1 MSPSPT
7 TKDAS
12 APSAEPSLNA
22 TPSPTRIDIASDLLR
37 RENLAETIRS
47 LPFGERTDE
56 QHAELSN
63 TDRANTEML
72 RRVLS
77 VHGWPGVP
85 LVGADAARAAWL
97 IALRSDDAEFQT
109 DALAALAEAVTAGE
123 AEPAWWAHLYD
134 RSCALTGVKQ
144 WFGTQFRNS
153 ADGVEVYPVD
163 DPENLDARR
172 AQYGLEPHEKKVAAV
187 RQRHG
192 GRAA

>member
-7 TKDAS
+7 TKDAI
-12 APSAEPSLNA
+12 APSAVPSLNE
-22 TPSPTRIDIASDLLR
+22 TPSPIRIDIASDLLR
-37 RENLAETIRS
+37 RENLAKTVRA
-47 LPFGERTDE
+47 LPFGKRTDE
-56 QHAELSN
+56 QSAELRSTN
-63 TDRANTEML
+63 RANTQML

-77 VHGWPGVP
+77 DHGWPGVP

-97 IALRSDDAEFQT
+97 IALRSDDAEFQSVV
-109 DALAALAEAVTAGE
+109 LAALAEAVIAGE

-144 WFGTQFRNS
+144 WFGTQFRNGPDS
-153 ADGVEVYPVD
+153 IEVYPVD

-172 AQYGLEPHEKKVAAV
+172 AMYGLEPHADKLNAL
-187 RQRHG
+187 RQRLG